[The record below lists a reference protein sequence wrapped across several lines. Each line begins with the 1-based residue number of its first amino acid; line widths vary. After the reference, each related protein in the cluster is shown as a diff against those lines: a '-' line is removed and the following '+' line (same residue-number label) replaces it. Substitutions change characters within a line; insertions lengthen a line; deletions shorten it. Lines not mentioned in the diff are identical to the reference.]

1 MRERLAKILRIT
13 LGVIALL
20 LGVAGLFLPVLQG
33 VLFLLIGFY
42 LLSKDIPWVRRQW
55 EKIRCRYPNAFARWE
70 LWKEN
75 FKTHWPRWKDKR
87 KTH

>member
-1 MRERLAKILRIT
+1 MPGILKILRIT

-55 EKIRCRYPNAFARWE
+55 DKMRRRYPLAFARWE
-70 LWKEN
+70 NWKEK
-75 FKTHWPRWKDKR
+75 FKARWRVWKDKH
-87 KTH
+87 KA